1 MPGRSASCTSAEVER
16 SIAQGPSTDAR
27 ASRPADA
34 RPGTGATV
42 AVGLAIAALLL
53 VVYVVSNPTRG
64 SYYNHFVWQAEAFLD
79 GRAAIRYPV
88 ADQPGVHGNDLFQD
102 VILTIGPNGETSG
115 YALLPF
121 PPLPA
126 VVLMPFV
133 AIWGLS
139 TDAQLIAA
147 FLGALDVAI
156 AFWVLGHLPIGRRV
170 RIATTLFLGL
180 GTVLWY
186 AAELGTTWY
195 LAHVVAVGLTLLA
208 IGVAL
213 SGDPPA
219 AAGEP
224 DPPPH
229 PDAPAGRRLALDR
242 GQVLAGVL
250 FGLACTARLTV
261 VFGAPFFL
269 YVGGGGSRLR
279 RGVSAL
285 VGMAIPLGVL
295 TAYTWLTTG
304 HLMNPGYDVLYHIE
318 ALFYPELG
326 YRSDWAI
333 EDPRYLVQNLP
344 LFLAGL
350 PSILPSCDAGAVRG
364 LFDPA
369 CPVVAPRDVGMGL
382 FLTSPAWLVAFA
394 SLRWLGRDR
403 LVTGAVI
410 AVVLIAIVDL
420 MHFSQGWVQF
430 GYRFSNDYAPF
441 GMLLLA
447 LALEAG
453 GRLRRVGYVLIAISI
468 GIVAWGVAWGH
479 LLGW

>member
-1 MPGRSASCTSAEVER
+1 M
-16 SIAQGPSTDAR
+16 
-27 ASRPADA
+27 
-34 RPGTGATV
+34 
-42 AVGLAIAALLL
+42 AIVVLVL
-53 VVYVVSNPTRG
+53 VVYLVSNLNRT

-88 ADQPGVHGNDLFQD
+88 YDQPGVRGNDLFQD
-102 VILTIGPNGETSG
+102 VVLTIGPNGETTG

-133 AIWGLS
+133 AVWGLS
-139 TDAQLIAA
+139 TNAQLVAA
-147 FLGALDVAI
+147 VLGALVVGI
-156 AFWVLGHLPIGRRV
+156 AWWVLGRLPIGLRV
-170 RIATTLFLGL
+170 RVATTLFFGL
-180 GTVLWY
+180 GTVAWY

-195 LAHVVAVGLTLLA
+195 LAHVVALGLTFLA

-213 SGDPPA
+213 TGDPRA

-224 DPPPH
+224 DPVAD
-229 PDAPAGRRLALDR
+229 PDARPPRIVLDR
-242 GQVLAGVL
+242 GQVLAGIL

-261 VFGAPFFL
+261 VFGLPFFL
-269 YVGGGGSRLR
+269 FVGGGGSRLR
-279 RGVSAL
+279 RGASAL

-295 TAYTWLTTG
+295 VAYTYATTG
-304 HLMNPGYDVLYHIE
+304 HLMNPGYELLYHVE
-318 ALFYPELG
+318 TVFYPQLG
-326 YRSDWAI
+326 YHSGWAI

-344 LFLAGL
+344 LLLAGL
-350 PSILPSCDAGAVRG
+350 PSILPPCGAGAAARG

-369 CPVVAPRDVGMGL
+369 CPIAMPRDVGMGL
-382 FLTSPAWLVAFA
+382 FLTSPGWLVAFG

-403 LVTGAVI
+403 LVTGAAVAILLI
-410 AVVLIAIVDL
+410 AVVDL

-441 GMLLLA
+441 GLILLA

-453 GRLRRVGYVLIAISI
+453 GRIRRLGYVLIVISVA
-468 GIVAWGVAWGH
+468 IVAWGVTWGH